1 MSENLQGLEK
11 HKSPVTK
18 SLNYVLIYNYAIRQ
32 EFISNFSQKKTPLEP
47 SLRKPVKFLLRARA
61 EGEETRVD
69 SERRREMVLGSA
81 RWASIRIIT
90 GTILGG
96 ILGFYVMNRLEV
108 RHKASPNSPS
118 LSPLLMSLS
127 FFFFRLILGF
137 GFFFFFLV
145 LIQEKMQ
152 ERLLKYEMEKRKRE
166 ANLEFQ
172 DSSPSPLSDS

>member
-1 MSENLQGLEK
+1 
-11 HKSPVTK
+11 
-18 SLNYVLIYNYAIRQ
+18 
-32 EFISNFSQKKTPLEP
+32 
-47 SLRKPVKFLLRARA
+47 
-61 EGEETRVD
+61 
-69 SERRREMVLGSA
+69 MVVGSA

-118 LSPLLMSLS
+118 LSPPFNVSFLLLLS
-127 FFFFRLILGF
+127 FDLRVWV
-137 GFFFFFLV
+137 FFFFLV